1 MYSADGDKD
10 QNFSADTDMDP
21 ADGDKDQNFS
31 ADTDMDPADGNK
43 DQKPSILM
51 DVIEETETTE
61 LSKKEKDVNWTAY
74 ENFKTALEC
83 FPSTEQAGE
92 AIQHVFN
99 SLPSAETE
107 IENSSIS
114 RSVPVAADVL
124 LCMMLDTVRQI

>member
-1 MYSADGDKD
+1 MGSAY
-10 QNFSADTDMDP
+10 
-21 ADGDKDQNFS
+21 GDKDQNFS

-51 DVIEETETTE
+51 DIIEDTKTIE
-61 LSKKEKDVNWTAY
+61 LPKKAKDVNWTAY
-74 ENFKTALEC
+74 ENFKTALKC
-83 FPSTEQAGE
+83 FPSSEQAGE
-92 AIQHVFN
+92 AIQRVLN

-114 RSVPVAADVL
+114 KIVPVAADVL